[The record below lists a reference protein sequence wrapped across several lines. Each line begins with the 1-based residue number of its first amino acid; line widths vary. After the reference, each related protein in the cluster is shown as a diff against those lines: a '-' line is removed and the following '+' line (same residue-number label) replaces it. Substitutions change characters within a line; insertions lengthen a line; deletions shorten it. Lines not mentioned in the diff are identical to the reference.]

1 METSIKLLVDYG
13 LAVGIAILFLVFI
26 FAILWRIYKLLPI
39 IVKTTENAINN
50 HYTTINDM
58 TNVNNEARKEDRTV
72 FTKAL
77 NDITEKFVLQLNN
90 ISEANHQ
97 TIKTIEKNH
106 QQTIV
111 KLNEIHDNIKT
122 IHNKIQ
128 K

>member
-26 FAILWRIYKLLPI
+26 FAILWRIYKLLPV
-39 IVKTTENAINN
+39 IVKTTENAIDN
-50 HYTTINDM
+50 HYTTINKM

-90 ISEANHQ
+90 INEANHQ

-122 IHNKIQ
+122 INNKIQ